1 MKKVSSVCH
10 IWPHLFMQVCS
21 PKWKASLSQ
30 QRELAGESYPPS
42 SKLVDMHANC
52 RISASKPQAG
62 PWDTKRNWNQLQ
74 NKQRYYIWEKGTWDK
89 DWGKTSM
96 WEGTKKIFS
105 SKVSYFKSYAR
116 ARAKWQSST
125 KYDLHFYLEKLL
137 PKRNAFLSSWLSLW
151 EEEKISLG
159 KTTSTPDWTK
169 KKIPKRILWRAKKR
183 DSRTLLTLDQAKKF
197 FLGHHHC
204 TESPFFLNWK
214 VLFVS
219 SSFQAYL
226 LSFPLF
232 PLIAFEA

>member
-1 MKKVSSVCH
+1 MRPFRTFSTTVSKQC
-10 IWPHLFMQVCS
+10 
-21 PKWKASLSQ
+21 PKW
-30 QRELAGESYPPS
+30 R
-42 SKLVDMHANC
+42 
-52 RISASKPQAG
+52 
-62 PWDTKRNWNQLQ
+62 
-74 NKQRYYIWEKGTWDK
+74 
-89 DWGKTSM
+89 
-96 WEGTKKIFS
+96 
-105 SKVSYFKSYAR
+105 VSCFKSWR
-116 ARAKWQSST
+116 WWQSSI
-125 KYDLHFYLEKLL
+125 KYDLCISPAFILERNYYRNVALHFCHPLGNLGFIL
-137 PKRNAFLSSWLSLW
+137 R
-151 EEEKISLG
+151 EKIFVG